1 MANSTCKTP
10 VHFPNVILILL
21 SAKSFSLN
29 KNLFLAGNCK
39 KKEEELI
46 RKVKE
51 LEKQAGKLR
60 VKGTL
65 YSLFGNSELD
75 KAEQRITE
83 LEKEAEQQRHLTE
96 KEKNEIRKEVI
107 HLQDTIKG
115 KDKTISEQQR
125 EIKVYEEELSF
136 IQRFFNSFYLFCAI
150 FV

>member
-21 SAKSFSLN
+21 SAKSISLN
-29 KNLFLAGNCK
+29 KNLFLADNCK

-75 KAEQRITE
+75 KAELRITE
-83 LEKEAEQQRHLTE
+83 LEKEAEQQ
-96 KEKNEIRKEVI
+96 
-107 HLQDTIKG
+107 
-115 KDKTISEQQR
+115 
-125 EIKVYEEELSF
+125 
-136 IQRFFNSFYLFCAI
+136 
-150 FV
+150 